1 MNHPTFSLQPDHILI
16 TDQQIRIE
24 RPGDLLERYVQT
36 DDSAP
41 LMASLQAVRDHYLS
55 DLDQVNSPAEVVG
68 LIAWLLRDNNIQ
80 HQGESFAETA
90 DRLCD
95 LDNKADNDIYS
106 TLIYHLRDAIERL
119 DDLEL
124 YED

>member
-1 MNHPTFSLQPDHILI
+1 MNNPTFSLQPDHILI
-16 TDQQIRIE
+16 LDQQIRIE
-24 RPGDLLERYVQT
+24 RAGDLLERYVQT
-36 DDSAP
+36 DDNAP
-41 LMASLQAVRDHYLS
+41 LMASLCTVRDHYLS
-55 DLDQVNSPAEVVG
+55 DLDQVTSPAEVVG
-68 LIAWLLRDNNIQ
+68 LIAWLLRDNNIP

-95 LDNKADNDIYS
+95 LDNNTDSALYS

-119 DDLEL
+119 DDLAL

>member
-16 TDQQIRIE
+16 TDQQIRID

-41 LMASLQAVRDHYLS
+41 LMASLQAVRDYYLS
-55 DLDQVNSPAEVVG
+55 DLDQVGSAAEVVG
-68 LIAWLLRDNNIQ
+68 LIAWLLRDHNIQ

-95 LDNKADNDIYS
+95 LDNKTDNDIYS

-124 YED
+124 FED

>member
-1 MNHPTFSLQPDHILI
+1 MSNPTFTLQTDHILI
-16 TDQQIRIE
+16 TDQQICISRA
-24 RPGDLLERYVQT
+24 GDLLERYVQT

-41 LMASLQAVRDHYLS
+41 LMASLRTVRDHYLN
-55 DLDQVNSPAEVVG
+55 DLDQVNSPGEVTG
-68 LIAWLLRDNNIQ
+68 LIAWLLRDHNIQ
-80 HQGESFAETA
+80 HEGESFAETA

-95 LDNKADNDIYS
+95 LDNNTDSRLYS

-124 YED
+124 FED

>member
-1 MNHPTFSLQPDHILI
+1 MGNPTFSLQSDHILI
-16 TDQQIRIE
+16 LDQRIRIE
-24 RPGDLLERYVQT
+24 RAGDLLERYVQT
-36 DDSAP
+36 EDNAP
-41 LMASLQAVRDHYLS
+41 LMASLRPVRDHYLS
-55 DLDQVNSPAEVVG
+55 DLDQIASPAEVVG

-95 LDNKADNDIYS
+95 LDNNTDSTLYS

-119 DDLEL
+119 DDLAL
-124 YED
+124 FED

>member
-1 MNHPTFSLQPDHILI
+1 MNNPTFSLQSDHILI
-16 TDQQIRIE
+16 LDQQIRIE
-24 RPGDLLERYVQT
+24 RAGDLLERYVQT
-36 DDSAP
+36 DDNAP
-41 LMASLQAVRDHYLS
+41 LMASLRPVRDHYLS
-55 DLDQVNSPAEVVG
+55 DLDQIASPAEVVG

-95 LDNKADNDIYS
+95 LDNNTDSTLYS

-119 DDLEL
+119 DDLAL
-124 YED
+124 FED